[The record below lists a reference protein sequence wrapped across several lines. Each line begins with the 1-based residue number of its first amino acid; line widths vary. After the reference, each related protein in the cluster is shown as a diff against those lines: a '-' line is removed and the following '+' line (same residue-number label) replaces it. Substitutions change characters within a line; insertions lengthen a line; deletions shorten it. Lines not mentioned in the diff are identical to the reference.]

1 MNYSNF
7 FLASLILIITGCKNL
22 VENTNE
28 KLKIIEDEDINIK
41 DEKILPEQNIEEE
54 FKLTDEN
61 VINFLF
67 EYEKNNKENKVRI
80 FTNFGNIDILLFSNT
95 PYDRSNIIY

>member
-28 KLKIIEDEDINIK
+28 KLKIIENEDINIK
-41 DEKILPEQNIEEE
+41 DEKIYDQ
-54 FKLTDEN
+54 DEC
-61 VINFLF
+61 LF
-67 EYEKNNKENKVRI
+67 E
-80 FTNFGNIDILLFSNT
+80 
-95 PYDRSNIIY
+95 

>member
-67 EYEKNNKENKVRI
+67 EYEKLNRCNQV
-80 FTNFGNIDILLFSNT
+80 
-95 PYDRSNIIY
+95 